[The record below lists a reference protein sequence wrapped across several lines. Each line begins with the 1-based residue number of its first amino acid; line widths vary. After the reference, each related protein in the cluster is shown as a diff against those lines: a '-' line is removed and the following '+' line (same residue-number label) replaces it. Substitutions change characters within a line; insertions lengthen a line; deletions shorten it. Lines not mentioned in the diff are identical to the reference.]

1 MDQVNIYLK
10 IEGEITIKKNQRLI
24 VDSIDVH
31 IETSKTIKCWQKAD
45 PEPPEDPLVITVE
58 NLIGAL

>member
-45 PEPPEDPLVITVE
+45 SEPPEGPLVITVE
-58 NLIGAL
+58 DLIGAM

>member
-45 PEPPEDPLVITVE
+45 SEPPEDPLVITVE
-58 NLIGAL
+58 DLIGAM